1 LNFDELGSLEYT
13 INSQNQFVEMNDAVN
28 SALLKE
34 MPETLRSMFTELT
47 FIGALYLDPK
57 YAKKYEEFINPK
69 YDFTADSTV
78 FFYYALIGMGKRTD
92 WKISPET
99 VNAYMADNKDRA
111 KVYQK
116 YGGYKWVSYVIKMAE
131 SNNALENIENY
142 YNMVKK
148 YSLVREFWR
157 KGLKGLMENIVKTSD
172 FAEKKP
178 RDILLEAYNVFGKVY
193 TKLANGE
200 EVKDLTSGCED
211 YIEAK
216 LEKPEQ
222 GLDLPFP
229 IMTQIFQGVRLGQF
243 WAWGMLSNAG
253 KSRFLIRI
261 IAHLAFVQKKKILII
276 TNEMTEE
283 EMRICLIT
291 TTINNPDIIALH
303 GIDVGK
309 YGKNQVDIQN
319 GVYEADAIHLT
330 RDDIIDGKVIRCP
343 NETIEEYKEKLEK
356 LSTEYRNVKSIARW
370 IDKEMKDKIRIVET
384 GGDYSDKDLKQII
397 ENTCVSEGI
406 DYVFYDTFKSDKD
419 AMGDW
424 SAMKKT
430 ATILSEIAKKKNLF
444 IGANIQLT
452 DDANFCKPL
461 ELSSSNI
468 ANSKQI
474 KHVLDALCLFKEIP
488 YVDFDKYVYWEGT
501 TDKPKQC
508 QLKQLNPANRY
519 YVCRI
524 DKNRAGIKPDLL
536 FELNLNTNI
545 WTEVGRV
552 GDRKSYD
559 AKAKFVSAEETH
571 NDIEKQEKKK
581 KKKQKDSQED
591 NQENS
596 QE

>member
-1 LNFDELGSLEYT
+1 MNFDELGSLEYT
-13 INSQNQFVEMNDAVN
+13 INSQNQFVEMNDNVN
-28 SALLKE
+28 STLLKE

-47 FIGALYLDPK
+47 FIGALYLEPK

-78 FFYYALIGMGKRTD
+78 FFYYALVGMGKRTD
-92 WKISPET
+92 WKVSPET

-157 KGLKGLMENIVKTSD
+157 KGLKGLMENIVKLSD

-200 EVKDLTSGCED
+200 EVRDLTSGCED
-211 YIEAK
+211 YIDSK
-216 LEKPEQ
+216 LERPEQ

-229 IMTQIFQGVRLGQF
+229 IMTQIFQGIRLGQF

-261 IAHLAFVQKKKILII
+261 ITNLAFCQGKKVLII

-283 EMRICLIT
+283 EMRACLIT
-291 TTINNPDIIALH
+291 TAINNPDIQRLH
-303 GIDVGK
+303 GIK
-309 YGKNQVDIQN
+309 INKNQVDIQN
-319 GVYEADAIHLT
+319 GVYNAD
-330 RDDIIDGKVIRCP
+330 DKYIIREDVVDYKVVRRP
-343 NETIEEYKEKLEK
+343 DETIEEYKQKLEE
-356 LSTEYRNVKSIARW
+356 LSTEYRNVKYISHW
-370 IDKEMKDKIRIVET
+370 IDTEMKDKIRIVET

-406 DYVFYDTFKSDKD
+406 NYVFYDTFKSDKD
-419 AMGDW
+419 AMGEW
-424 SAMKKT
+424 AAMKKT
-430 ATILSEIAKKKNLF
+430 ATILSEIAKKRNIF

-488 YVDFDKYVYWEGT
+488 YVDFEKYVYWTTT
-501 TDKPKQC
+501 TDRPEQC
-508 QLKQLNPANRY
+508 QLNELSKKSRY

-552 GDRKSYD
+552 GDKKQYSKKSE
-559 AKAKFVSAEETH
+559 FVSAEENH
-571 NDIEKQEKKK
+571 KKLNK
-581 KKKQKDSQED
+581 
-591 NQENS
+591 
-596 QE
+596 